1 MSIIG
6 TLLGGGLASPIEA
19 VGKVVDSLFTS
30 DEEKLDKQAVLAR
43 LAQNPAKWQ
52 THINSIEASHR
63 SVFVAG
69 WRPFIG
75 WVCGVSLLYNFV
87 LLNLLSWGF
96 SIWAPTMVAPPAIQ
110 MEHLITI
117 LLGMLGLGGLR
128 SAEKLRGAAK

>member
-1 MSIIG
+1 MSILG
-6 TLLGGGLASPIEA
+6 TLLGGGLTSPIEA

-30 DEEKLDKQAVLAR
+30 DEERLDKQAMLAR

-69 WRPFIG
+69 WRPMVG
-75 WVCGVSLLYNFV
+75 WVCAVSLLYNFV
-87 LLNLLSWGF
+87 LLNLLGWAF
-96 SIWAPTMVAPPAIQ
+96 SIWAPLMVAPPAIQ

-128 SAEKLRGAAK
+128 TAEKLRGAAK